1 LFSQDG
7 SQISIHKELQYQIKF
22 MRAILNAAYQ
32 NHSNERL
39 DIFCPSLSNQEL
51 VEVVNFLC
59 RGQFTSP
66 DEIKACRILEN
77 LTEVFRFP
85 KSLNTITPFMVQT
98 KAETIDYSAGHD
110 LTDDIDKS
118 VVIVLTAIPKQMG
131 GLPKA

>member
-1 LFSQDG
+1 
-7 SQISIHKELQYQIKF
+7 

-51 VEVVNFLC
+51 VEVVNFLY

-77 LTEVFRFP
+77 LTEVFGFP
-85 KSLNTITPFMVQT
+85 KSLTFMVQT
-98 KAETIDYSAGHD
+98 KTETIDYSGGYD
-110 LTDDIDKS
+110 LTNDIDIDNNFIQHYDDIEAIDC
-118 VVIVLTAIPKQMG
+118 VIVDDPIAPKF
-131 GLPKA
+131 